1 MTVSCSSRKSCI
13 SGHDDILLSRYIG
26 LQQGDPDVTFD
37 KLPKGDSQP
46 ALEPGVRFID
56 LSKASYE
63 ELMELA
69 AASAANP
76 FSEMLSFN
84 PGVLPSR
91 LGYMTG
97 AANGISKSLRQACLL
112 SPLLQRHPPSLA

>member
-1 MTVSCSSRKSCI
+1 MGDQAV
-13 SGHDDILLSRYIG
+13 LSRYIG
-26 LQQGDPDVTFD
+26 LQQGDPDATFD
-37 KLPKGDSQP
+37 KLPKGDSRP
-46 ALEPGVRFID
+46 ALDPGVRFID

-76 FSEMLSFN
+76 FGEMLSFN
-84 PGVLPSR
+84 PGVLPAR

-97 AANGISKSLRQACLL
+97 SAFAHDILIGFHCWVALCWPKQTNIALH
-112 SPLLQRHPPSLA
+112 SPYRMG